1 MTELDRPRAVHF
13 VLFSRTLGARLA
25 WLVMAGVLVCP
36 VFLDSALS
44 LMSDGPGFLLATL
57 ALLAIALG
65 LGVTF
70 GTAQMR
76 DRFAGSRGGW
86 WPELQRSLERV
97 AAEAGPEAR
106 ILTRPATARFYFQGL
121 RGAKP
126 LARLTGDPKADLALI
141 ERTQADYVI
150 LTPRLLYDTEER
162 VLGVID
168 AFPKR
173 FHEVEAGRL
182 ARAYRVLP
190 APQSPQTAQ
199 PSSTPQARR

>member
-106 ILTRPATARFYFQGL
+106 ILTRPATAPFYFQGL

-173 FHEVEAGRL
+173 FPEVEAGRL

-199 PSSTPQARR
+199 PPSTPQARQ